1 MKVWAFCPGKDQM
14 GGKAIAVRR
23 VRMNAKSVSGTWKWR
38 RPTAWGLV
46 ILCVLAVIEGI
57 LLYCAFFPDP
67 SNSDEQSTFNVA
79 SSLVGWL
86 LVICVM
92 ILLTEKNSV

>member
-1 MKVWAFCPGKDQM
+1 MK
-14 GGKAIAVRR
+14 
-23 VRMNAKSVSGTWKWR
+23 AKSVSGTWKWR

-57 LLYCAFFPDP
+57 LLYCALLPDP
-67 SNSDEQSTFNVA
+67 PVSDAQSIFDVA
-79 SSLVGWL
+79 SLLVGWL

-92 ILLTEKNSV
+92 ILLTEKNSD

>member
-1 MKVWAFCPGKDQM
+1 MK
-14 GGKAIAVRR
+14 
-23 VRMNAKSVSGTWKWR
+23 AKSVSDTWKWR

-57 LLYCAFFPDP
+57 LLYCLFFPDP
-67 SNSDEQSTFNVA
+67 SDSDEQGILDVTSL
-79 SSLVGWL
+79 LVGWL
-86 LVICVM
+86 LVFCVM

>member
-1 MKVWAFCPGKDQM
+1 MK
-14 GGKAIAVRR
+14 
-23 VRMNAKSVSGTWKWR
+23 AKSVSGTWKWR

-57 LLYCAFFPDP
+57 LLYCLFFPDP
-67 SNSDEQSTFNVA
+67 SDSDEQAILDVA

-86 LVICVM
+86 LVMCVM
-92 ILLTEKNSV
+92 ILLTEKTSV